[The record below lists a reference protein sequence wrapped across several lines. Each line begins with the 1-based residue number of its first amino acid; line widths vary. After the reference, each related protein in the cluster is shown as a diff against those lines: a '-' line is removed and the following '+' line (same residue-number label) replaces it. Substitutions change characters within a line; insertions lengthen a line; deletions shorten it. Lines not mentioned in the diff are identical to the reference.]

1 MSQLEGFCFLFFH
14 CKIRGTECHNG
25 KAFVLI
31 FFTQKLGDLNLSQ
44 RECFCFNFF
53 HTKIRGLKFCPN
65 GDVFDFLFF
74 HTKIRGTCLGD
85 LNVLKVHAKTVP
97 L

>member
-1 MSQLEGFCFLFFH
+1 MCDKPS
-14 CKIRGTECHNG
+14 
-25 KAFVLI
+25 AFV
-31 FFTQKLGDLNLSQ
+31 FYFSTVKLGDLNLSQ